1 MITLEKLQ
9 ELLSYDPETGIFT
22 WLTQRQG
29 GAKKGTASGGKKLNG
44 YINIKLYGKD
54 YLAHRLAWLYVYGE
68 LPESF
73 LDHINE
79 IKDDNKISN
88 LRLATRQENYHNIS
102 KPQKNNKSG
111 LLGVCRTNCGKKW
124 RANICLNGKIKYL
137 GVFNTAEEA
146 SEAYLKA
153 KRELHTFWEEKTL

>member
-22 WLTQRQG
+22 WLTQRRG
-29 GAKKGTASGGKKLNG
+29 GAKKGTEAGCKNFKG
-44 YINIKLYGKD
+44 YIKINIYGKE
-54 YLAHRLAWLYVYGE
+54 YLAHRLAWLYVYGK

-79 IKDDNKISN
+79 IRDDNRITN
-88 LRLATRQENYHNIS
+88 LRLATLQENYHNIS

-111 LLGVCRTNCGKKW
+111 ILGVCRANCGKKW
-124 RANICLNGKIKYL
+124 RADICLNGKIKYL
-137 GVFNTAEEA
+137 GVFNTAEQA
-146 SEAYLKA
+146 YEAYLKA
-153 KRELHTFWEEKTL
+153 KRELHTFWIEK